1 MQRADEPRHEL
12 KYFVN
17 GGDAR
22 ALCMTL
28 AHVLRR
34 DPNGDENNEYAVR
47 SLYFD
52 DVYDTAYYDKISGV
66 MHRDKYRIRIYKYSD
81 ARIYMERKRKMGD
94 RIQKTSVP
102 ITRRLAEQII
112 ACDPTGMEKA
122 KNPLIQD
129 LYGLMRTRL
138 LRPTVIVDY
147 VREAYTH
154 PAERVRVTFDRQLR
168 TGLYSKDLFD
178 PRIAVAPPLTDG
190 REILEVKYNSYLP
203 DYIAGLLAET
213 PSERSAISKY
223 TLCRRFEP
231 L

>member
-1 MQRADEPRHEL
+1 MQRASEPRHEL
-12 KYFVN
+12 KYFIN
-17 GGDAR
+17 GGDAH
-22 ALCMTL
+22 ALCLTL
-28 AHVLRR
+28 RHVLRR
-34 DPNGDENNEYAVR
+34 DPNGDTNNEYAVR

-52 DVYDTAYYDKISGV
+52 DAYDTAYYDKISGV

-94 RIQKTSVP
+94 KIQKTSVP
-102 ITRRLAEQII
+102 ITKRLAEQII
-112 ACDPTGMEKA
+112 ACDPTGLDKA

-129 LYGLMRTRL
+129 LYALIRTRL
-138 LRPTVIVDY
+138 LHPTVIVDY

-154 PAERVRVTFDRQLR
+154 PAENVRITFDKRLR
-168 TGLYSKDLFD
+168 TALHSTDIFNPK
-178 PRIAVAPPLTDG
+178 IAVVPPLDDM
-190 REILEVKYNSYLP
+190 REILEIKYDSYLP
-203 DYIAGLLAET
+203 DYIASLLAET